1 MASMFSAMTH
11 AVEWEELS
19 SVGPDY
25 FNLQNL
31 PRRLANLQSDP
42 WEEFSEIRQSLTQA
56 VKKELRI

>member
-25 FNLQNL
+25 FNIL

-56 VKKELRI
+56 IKKELRI

>member
-1 MASMFSAMTH
+1 MTH

-25 FNLQNL
+25 FNIQNL

-56 VKKELRI
+56 IKKELRI